1 MNTTRFSDE
10 QPDRRFSPDD
20 DEEEDASGKTQEIH
34 DETETDLVNL
44 RRTIYL
50 TIQSSMQA
58 DEAAH
63 KLMKLQV
70 CTQVYL
76 YALFL
81 ELDLAPL
88 SGMPTK

>member
-1 MNTTRFSDE
+1 MCIDLRFAD
-10 QPDRRFSPDD
+10 DD
-20 DEEEDASGKTQEIH
+20 DEEEEAGGKMQEIH

-70 CTQVYL
+70 KGSFHHQ
-76 YALFL
+76 
-81 ELDLAPL
+81 
-88 SGMPTK
+88 MPTCC

>member
-1 MNTTRFSDE
+1 MMILISTG
-10 QPDRRFSPDD
+10 DD
-20 DEEEDASGKTQEIH
+20 DEDGGEATQEIH

-70 CTQVYL
+70 SPVFVSCQ
-76 YALFL
+76 
-81 ELDLAPL
+81 D
-88 SGMPTK
+88 